1 MSRSSLL
8 LVRRVILAM
17 ALVAGLTTEIFGKR
31 TDDVVVLKNGDRL
44 TGEIKRLQRGELT
57 FKASYMAE
65 AVRLDWSK
73 VAKLETRDHYLISM
87 ADGNLFS
94 ERLRLED
101 IGTNNFSI
109 GPNGVVKVRQ
119 LDVVRILPIETS
131 FWRQL
136 EGSIDFGFSFTSG
149 NDQYQTTFSAAATY
163 RRGDSS
169 ITGRFDSS
177 FSGQTEGSRSARN
190 QLELDYRKQLSPKW
204 YVGGLFSS
212 LRSDQ
217 QSLDLR
223 LTAGGLLGRNLKR
236 TEHTQLSTFAGLAVS
251 REKFKIDPAR
261 DWATS
266 VDAVTGLDFT
276 TFRFSKTDLTS
287 RLTVY
292 PSFTTAGRVRSQ
304 LKTDLRIKLASDLW
318 WGLHLYQSFD
328 SKPPITADKN
338 DLGVSA
344 SIGWKF

>member
-8 LVRRVILAM
+8 FVPRVMLAM
-17 ALVAGLTTEIFGKR
+17 ALVASLTTGIFAKR

-65 AVRLDWSK
+65 PVRLDWSK
-73 VAKLETRDHYLISM
+73 VAKLETGDHYLISM

-169 ITGRFDSS
+169 FTGRFDSS

-190 QLELDYRKQLSPKW
+190 QFEFDYRKQLSPKW
-204 YVGGLFSS
+204 YVGGLLNS

-251 REKFKIDPAR
+251 REKYRIDPAR

-266 VDAVTGLDFT
+266 VDAVAGLDFT
-276 TFRFSKTDLTS
+276 TFRFSRTDLTS

-292 PSFTTAGRVRSQ
+292 PSFTT
-304 LKTDLRIKLASDLW
+304 
-318 WGLHLYQSFD
+318 
-328 SKPPITADKN
+328 P
-338 DLGVSA
+338 
-344 SIGWKF
+344 

>member
-1 MSRSSLL
+1 MSTSSLL
-8 LVRRVILAM
+8 FVRCAIFAM
-17 ALVAGLTTEIFGKR
+17 ALIAGLATEVPAKR

-44 TGEIKRLQRGELT
+44 TGEIKRLQRGELV

-73 VAKLETRDHYLISM
+73 VARLESGDHYLISM

-109 GPNGVVKVRQ
+109 GSNGVVKVRQ
-119 LDVVRILPIETS
+119 LDVVRILPIETR

-149 NDQYQTTFSAAATY
+149 NDQYETTVAAAATY

-169 ITGRFDSS
+169 FTGRFDSS

-190 QLELDYRKQLSPKW
+190 QIEFDYRKQLSPKW
-204 YVGGLFSS
+204 YVGGLFNS

-217 QSLDLR
+217 QSLDQR
-223 LTAGGLLGRNLKR
+223 LTAGGLLGKNLIR
-236 TEHTQLSTFAGLAVS
+236 TERTQLSTFAGMAVS
-251 REKFKIDPAR
+251 REKYKVDPAR
-261 DWATS
+261 NWATS
-266 VDAVTGLDFT
+266 ADAIAGLDFA
-276 TFRFSKTDLTS
+276 TFRFSKTDLSS

-292 PSFTTAGRVRSQ
+292 PSFTTPGRVRAQ
-304 LKTDLRIKLASDLW
+304 LRTDLRIKLASDLW
-318 WGLHLYQSFD
+318 WGLHLYESFD
-328 SKPPITADKN
+328 RKPPIAADKN